1 MAGAPHRLLAKV
13 RKYHFQL
20 RHLTVAFAVLVLFQ
34 LFATVA
40 QKRALKGF
48 LYDTQEW
55 YQRDFAE
62 RQANLTASAFELV
75 LETALQNRRLEE
87 ASVKKI
93 VQAFNIILSQQ
104 LLQQHVQEV
113 CILVSD
119 GPRVVPIDNGH
130 VLFEYVVSHSAQLP
144 PDRPHPRAVELYQ
157 ELAPQLISSEQTL
170 SRVEG
175 GQNFHV
181 FVPLVPKGEYFGA
194 LYMLS
199 TPQFHLVSAEILAG
213 YNETGLISI
222 ALILLGFLAMFY
234 ISSYTV
240 RERDE
245 AQQLLFQERER
256 QIREHMHYQKEALFA
271 KRIYH
276 THHKAE
282 KVMGFIKEDLELLS
296 PANIEQVRERVRK
309 YANFISRVIYD
320 MKWYEPPL
328 HTVRNPAFRTSVN
341 DVVRFVVQNIFLRLP
356 SGQQQFRIELDLD
369 ERVPPVAINE
379 FVVWEIIEPL
389 LQNAIDHSG
398 NDHLVIRVSSTY
410 QADQQRTLLT
420 IADNGP
426 GVRQDLLET
435 DERGV
440 RRLFLEN
447 VTTKSNQGNSGYGC
461 YIAHELCTQRCGW
474 AIDVE
479 NLPEGG
485 CQFTIVIPHEAVNET
500 SHARAD

>member
-1 MAGAPHRLLAKV
+1 MDGAPGRLLEKV

-34 LFATVA
+34 LFATLA

-48 LYDTQEW
+48 LYDAQDW

-75 LETALQNRRLEE
+75 LETALQNPRIDEVS
-87 ASVKKI
+87 AKKI

-104 LLQQHVQEV
+104 LLQQHVQDV
-113 CILVSD
+113 CILV
-119 GPRVVPIDNGH
+119 PEQERIIAIDNGH
-130 VLFEYVVSHSAQLP
+130 VLFEYVVSQQAHLP
-144 PDRPHPRAVELYQ
+144 PDRPHPRAVQLYR
-157 ELAPQLISSEQTL
+157 ELAPQLVSSEQTV
-170 SRVEG
+170 SRIEG
-175 GQNFHV
+175 GQDFHV
-181 FVPLVPKGEYFGA
+181 LVPLVPKGEYFGA

-199 TPQFHLVSAEILAG
+199 TPEFHLVSAEILAG
-213 YNETGLISI
+213 YDETGLISI

-296 PANIEQVRERVRK
+296 PANMEQVRERVRK

-328 HTVRNPAFRTSVN
+328 HTVRNPVFRTSVN
-341 DVVRFVVQNIFLRLP
+341 EVVRFVVDNIFLRLP
-356 SGQQQFRIELDLD
+356 SGQQQFRIDLELD
-369 ERVPPVAINE
+369 ERVPLVTINE
-379 FVVWEIIEPL
+379 YVVWEIFEPL
-389 LQNAIDHSG
+389 LQNCIDHSG
-398 NDHLVIRVSSTY
+398 NDHLRIRVATTY
-410 QADQQRTLLT
+410 QPEHNRTLLT

-426 GVRQDLLET
+426 GIREDLLQR
-435 DERGV
+435 DEQGV
-440 RRLFLEN
+440 RRVFLEN
-447 VTTKSNQGNSGYGC
+447 VTTKSNQGNCGYGC

-474 AIDVE
+474 DIDAQ
-479 NLPEGG
+479 NLPGGG
-485 CQFTIVIPHEAVNET
+485 CQFTITIPHEVQSDPAQPRYN
-500 SHARAD
+500 